1 MKILVTGGNGYLGRG
16 IVETLIS
23 KGNEVIVNDLFLEGV
38 SSKATKIEGDIFDS
52 SDPYHEYG
60 EPDILLH
67 LAWRDGFSHN
77 SHSHIEDLSKHVLL
91 MEKFF
96 SSPVKKIVVMG
107 TMHEIGFHEGS
118 IDEWTHT
125 HPMNYYG
132 IAKDSLRNFVNYMAN
147 ITSKDYQWLRAYYIV
162 GNSKRGSSI
171 FSKIVAAEEN
181 NEKEFPFTFGKN
193 QYDFLDYD
201 EFCRR
206 VAVTVCQNEIN
217 GIINVSSGEPMKL
230 GERVDNFIKEN
241 NFNITLKY
249 GAYPDRKYDSKATW
263 GNSDKI
269 EAIMKK
275 AELLKCQK
283 KTFELARRDGEK

>member
-16 IVETLIS
+16 IVESLLSEGHEVLI
-23 KGNEVIVNDLFLEGV
+23 NDLYLENV
-38 SSKATKIEGDIFDS
+38 SNRSTRIGGNIFDS
-52 SDPYHEYG
+52 PNPYVEYG

-96 SSPVKKIVVMG
+96 NSPVKKIVVMG

-132 IAKDSLRNFVNYMAN
+132 IAKDSLRNFVSYMSDN
-147 ITSKDYQWLRAYYIV
+147 TQKNFQWLRAYYIV
-162 GNSKRGSSI
+162 GNSKNGSSI
-171 FSKIVAAEEN
+171 FSKIVTAEEN
-181 NEKEFPFTFGKN
+181 GEKEFPFTLGKN
-193 QYDFLDYD
+193 QYDFLNYD

-206 VAVTVCQNEIN
+206 VVATISQNEIN
-217 GIINVSSGEPMKL
+217 GIINISSGEPMKL
-230 GERVDNFIKEN
+230 SERVDKFIREN
-241 NFNITLKY
+241 NFNIKLKY

-275 AELLKCQK
+275 MHC
-283 KTFELARRDGEK
+283 